1 MPPTT
6 AELIRDYGLGEL
18 VDHADVALS
27 RVAAPQSVARQRV
40 RTALTRHA
48 STEQIDDAVL
58 VTNELVGN
66 AIQHGNGVVSM
77 TLDVY
82 EKGAAVSVVDRG
94 ANISAIPTASTVD
107 LVGDADGESG
117 RGLYLV
123 AQFSTAWTVQAV
135 EGGKAVVAVFD
146 LTGGAL

>member
-1 MPPTT
+1 MPPTSV
-6 AELIRDYGLGEL
+6 ELIRDHGLGEL
-18 VDHADVALS
+18 LDHAVFDLS
-27 RVAAPQSVARQRV
+27 GIAAPQSVARQQV
-40 RTALTRHA
+40 HTALARCA

-58 VTNELVGN
+58 VTDELVGN
-66 AIQHGNGVVSM
+66 ALQHGYGVVSM

-82 EKGAAVSVVDRG
+82 EKGATVSVLDRG
-94 ANISAIPTASTVD
+94 ADISAIPTAPTVD
-107 LVGDADGESG
+107 EVGNAENEGG

-135 EGGKAVVAVFD
+135 EGGKAVVAVFN